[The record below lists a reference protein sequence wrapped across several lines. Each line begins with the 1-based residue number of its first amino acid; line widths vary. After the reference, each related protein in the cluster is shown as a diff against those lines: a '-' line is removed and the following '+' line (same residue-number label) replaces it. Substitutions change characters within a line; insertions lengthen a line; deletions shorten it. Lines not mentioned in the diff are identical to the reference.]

1 LSQHLSRS
9 DLLRLIRAGQVARVG
24 LFDTQ
29 DRSRD
34 RPGTPADPSD
44 ESRVM
49 RPLPADGAALVQMAD
64 GTLATAVMPPPDVRL
79 WVAAEAC
86 GVPALRLPAS
96 GDWLVP
102 PPRPPPPAW
111 AGWVND
117 ATPYLMLVS
126 IWAAAQLAAW
136 ARGDSGDRAKL
147 RAADVAKEAASRA
160 EAAEDSAR
168 LALEEMAA
176 KGFTAREIEGEAA
189 RQGRAVA
196 RPYLEALVAAA
207 AAQAAAD
214 AASGAGG
221 MFGPAYEYNTDAA
234 SQAEAL
240 REAAL
245 KAAGGVGGGG
255 DGDAANPAD
264 ALDAKRRMSTV
275 KVTPAAAKGRAPPA
289 GGKVGEEKRFGGLTR
304 EEAWGGGPATGDAA
318 GDDDTTSN
326 TRARMREAQR
336 RLRGVKLQYT
346 GDRPITFA
354 DVAGVDAAQ
363 TELAEVV
370 DFFVRPG
377 RFAASGA
384 RVPRGVLLCGPPGT
398 GKTLLARAVAG
409 EAGAAFLSLNASEF
423 VEMFVGVGAA
433 RVRDLFAQAR
443 GMAPSII
450 FIDELDA
457 VGRTRGG
464 AQGNDERDATLNQLL
479 TEMDGFGGGG
489 AAAGGPRVVV
499 IAATNRLDVLDPA
512 LVRPG
517 RFDRIAAVPHPSA
530 AGRVELLKLYLRAD
544 KPDER
549 RCEDAGMDWARLAAA
564 TAGYSGA
571 SIAQAVNAA
580 AIAAADAG
588 ADRISTDH
596 VLAAVENDTLGPARP
611 AASGARAARVAL
623 IEAAASLVITLT
635 PGLEPVIFST
645 VVPRDRFPVGRTVIS
660 ADPTREETGT
670 VSRAYLEAQLTA
682 LLAGYAAEAL
692 TYAADDRSS
701 LPAPRLAQARTVANK
716 LVVGAGL
723 VPVEALASPAAAA
736 AGTGPAPGALA
747 LPVPGPSGLNYSI
760 PSSLSDA
767 DRGVVGAAVQA
778 ALDEGLARATGLLTR
793 NRGALDALVGA
804 LLSRSSLDGA
814 EVARIVRE
822 HADPADWAA
831 AEAGREGFL

>member
-1 LSQHLSRS
+1 MRQGR
-9 DLLRLIRAGQVARVG
+9 VTRVG

-29 DRSRD
+29 DRSRT
-34 RPGTPADPSD
+34 RPDDPIDPED
-44 ESRVM
+44 EGGVTTQLA
-49 RPLPADGAALVQMAD
+49 PDGAALVQLSD
-64 GTLATAVMPPPDVRL
+64 GTLATASMPPPDTRL
-79 WVAAEAC
+79 WVAAETA
-86 GVPALRLPAS
+86 GVPALRLPTA
-96 GDWLVP
+96 GDWFISP
-102 PPRPPPPAW
+102 PPPPPPAW
-111 AGWVND
+111 RAWARE
-117 ATPYLMLVS
+117 ATPYLLIVA
-126 IWAAAQLAAW
+126 IWGAAQVAAW
-136 ARGDSGDRAKL
+136 ARGDSDDRAKL
-147 RAADVAKEAASRA
+147 RAADAAKEAALRA
-160 EAAEDSAR
+160 EAAEDAAR
-168 LALEEMAA
+168 LALEEMAT
-176 KGFTAREIEGEAA
+176 KGYSVKDIEQEAA

-207 AAQAAAD
+207 ATQAAAD
-214 AASGAGG
+214 AAAGRGG

-245 KAAGGVGGGG
+245 KGVGGDEGG
-255 DGDAANPAD
+255 PD
-264 ALDAKRRMSTV
+264 ALDAKRRMTTV
-275 KVTPAAAKGRAPPA
+275 KVTPAAKGRAAGGAA
-289 GGKVGEEKRFGGLTR
+289 GGKAAAEEARFGGLTR
-304 EEAWGGGPATGDAA
+304 DEAWGGMAAKKGDA
-318 GDDDTTSN
+318 GDDAVIA

-354 DVAGVDAAQ
+354 DVAGVGAAKM
-363 TELAEVV
+363 ELAEVV
-370 DFFVRPG
+370 DFFVRPD

-443 GMAPSII
+443 GMAPAII

-479 TEMDGFGGGG
+479 TEMDGFGGGT
-489 AAAGGPRVVV
+489 AAGPRVVV

-544 KPDER
+544 DPDER

-571 SIAQAVNAA
+571 SIAQAINAA
-580 AIAAADAG
+580 AILAADAG
-588 ADRISTDH
+588 AARISTD
-596 VLAAVENDTLGPARP
+596 LILEAVENDVLGPARAP
-611 AASGARAARVAL
+611 AAGARAVRVAL
-623 IEAAASLVITLT
+623 IEAATTLVMTLT
-635 PGLEPVIFST
+635 PGLEPVILTT
-645 VVPRDRFPVGRTVIS
+645 VIPRDRFPVGRTVAS
-660 ADPTREETGT
+660 PDSTREETGT
-670 VSRAYLEAQLTA
+670 VSRDYLLAQLAA
-682 LLAGYAAEAL
+682 LLAGYAAEGLAFPP
-692 TYAADDRSS
+692 DERSS
-701 LPAPRLAQARTVANK
+701 LPAPRLAQARMVADK
-716 LVVGAGL
+716 LVVGGGL
-723 VPVEALASPAAAA
+723 VPVPSMASPAAAA

-747 LPVPGPSGLNYSI
+747 VPIPAPTGVNYII

-767 DRGVVGAAVQA
+767 DRGVVGEAVQAVLDGALARVTALLARNQA
-778 ALDEGLARATGLLTR
+778 ALDALSAALMARSA
-793 NRGALDALVGA
+793 
-804 LLSRSSLDGA
+804 LDGA
-814 EVARIVRE
+814 EVERIVRE

-831 AEAGREGFL
+831 AEAAREGFL